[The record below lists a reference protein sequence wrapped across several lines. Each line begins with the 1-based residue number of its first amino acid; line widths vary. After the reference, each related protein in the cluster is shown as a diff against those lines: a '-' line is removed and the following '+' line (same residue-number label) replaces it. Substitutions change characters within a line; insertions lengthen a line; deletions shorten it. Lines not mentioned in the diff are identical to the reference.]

1 MHFLRINR
9 LNMMIFLLED
19 MSYEC
24 FFLLV
29 FKILI
34 NLHNQ
39 KRWIEIKPV
48 GDIIRSGTFSNAFVC
63 FLYVKCFPYKKIL

>member
-24 FFLLV
+24 FFLLD

-34 NLHNQ
+34 KLHNQ

-48 GDIIRSGTFSNAFVC
+48 GDIIRS
-63 FLYVKCFPYKKIL
+63 